1 MFGSMEQERNFWSR
15 FQLFPS
21 SRTLD
26 EPNVATEFWVT
37 LRLLKCKVLEPAE
50 HQRYLL
56 PKHHEA
62 IRMAKDITSDAPKS
76 HQDLGQWITR
86 CGPKS
91 KASTFGLVILFGF
104 MLSGLGCLIAGI
116 TVTPQPGSEGARP
129 VFIGIG
135 IAMIAIA
142 VLCLLFM
149 ALWKNPQVDL
159 YSNGIRF
166 MAKGTEQFIHWAQMD
181 KVKVTTIYDT
191 RFSHYRTVMISA
203 AGQED
208 IQFESKLEGQPDQI
222 IDSILQSAP
231 NVELAEVDMGA

>member
-1 MFGSMEQERNFWSR
+1 
-15 FQLFPS
+15 
-21 SRTLD
+21 
-26 EPNVATEFWVT
+26 
-37 LRLLKCKVLEPAE
+37 
-50 HQRYLL
+50 
-56 PKHHEA
+56 
-62 IRMAKDITSDAPKS
+62 
-76 HQDLGQWITR
+76 
-86 CGPKS
+86 
-91 KASTFGLVILFGF
+91 